1 MTREWNA
8 KVYDELPLP
17 HVAWGKRTIER
28 LNLAGTERVLDA
40 GCGTGRDAEELLRR
54 FPDVELVGIDG
65 SSQMVEQARERF
77 AGRPAERASFHVR
90 DLEQPLDLEGSFDA
104 VMSVACFHWI
114 ADHDALF
121 ANLAEVMRPGAR
133 LASDSGGEGNIAI
146 VEAAISRVRGV
157 PNEPKGFV
165 GPQETK
171 ERLERHGFDV
181 ERVELRPSPV
191 RIDDPATMERYLA
204 TICLGG
210 YLDGMTDDEARE
222 FTRAVREAMSEPV
235 LDYVRLEIDA
245 LRR

>member
-1 MTREWNA
+1 M
-8 KVYDELPLP
+8 
-17 HVAWGKRTIER
+17 
-28 LNLAGTERVLDA
+28 
-40 GCGTGRDAEELLRR
+40 
-54 FPDVELVGIDG
+54 
-65 SSQMVEQARERF
+65 
-77 AGRPAERASFHVR
+77 
-90 DLEQPLDLEGSFDA
+90 
-104 VMSVACFHWI
+104 
-114 ADHDALF
+114 
-121 ANLAEVMRPGAR
+121 
-133 LASDSGGEGNIAI
+133 
-146 VEAAISRVRGV
+146 

>member
-77 AGRPAERASFHVR
+77 ADRPAERASFHVR

-157 PNEPKGFV
+157 PNEPKSFV
-165 GPQETK
+165 GRRRRRSAWSVTASTSSASNCVPAPCASTI
-171 ERLERHGFDV
+171 
-181 ERVELRPSPV
+181 RPRWSVTSPRSV
-191 RIDDPATMERYLA
+191 SAATSTA
-204 TICLGG
+204 
-210 YLDGMTDDEARE
+210 
-222 FTRAVREAMSEPV
+222 
-235 LDYVRLEIDA
+235 
-245 LRR
+245 